1 MLICCYSLNIPAEKL
16 MQTWTILQC
25 LILRLVLFVT
35 IAVVFYSMSW
45 PINAFALSPA
55 FGRQEIGSPW
65 AATSTFPFFTF
76 GELLYTIVSIK
87 TITPSALEHIVRTSY

>member
-1 MLICCYSLNIPAEKL
+1 MKLFIMLIFCYSLNIPAEKL

-35 IAVVFYSMSW
+35 IAVVFYSLSW
-45 PINAFALSPA
+45 PTNAFALSPA

-76 GELLYTIVSIK
+76 GELCTQLCLSK
-87 TITPSALEHIVRTSY
+87 PLLARL